1 MRTNRPVDNLPSDV
15 IEPDEITEE
24 VLNPK
29 EARRPSGASS
39 DPAKNDG
46 KWAWQP
52 VVKEMSL
59 KEKKA
64 FYALPKVDQAAYL
77 ARIDEANA
85 KAEAYL
91 RDQTGR
97 YAFVESDESQA
108 LSKIR
113 RDVQKNEEVMR
124 WLERR
129 RSAEARAEG
138 EREDFLVRIL
148 KEVAREEDLDSL
160 PGWALAAFEVLP
172 FVSAA
177 YAFFGVELRT
187 EIDPATGEV
196 TGIQAVDLTKAERAI
211 HAIVGELT
219 FSKKITMT
227 VTKILKKI
235 MARAVRESLSYVASR
250 VKTALT

>member
-1 MRTNRPVDNLPSDV
+1 MSTNRAVDNLSSEE
-15 IEPDEITEE
+15 IELDEITEE
-24 VLNPK
+24 VPK
-29 EARRPSGASS
+29 SAEVSS
-39 DPAKNDG
+39 DPEKHDG
-46 KWAWQP
+46 AWSREP
-52 VVKEMSL
+52 SFDDMSRAQKL
-59 KEKKA
+59 A
-64 FYALPKVDQAAYL
+64 FYGLSKAEQSAYF
-77 ARIDEANA
+77 ARIDDANA
-85 KAEAYL
+85 KAEKYL
-91 RDQTGR
+91 RDQAGR
-97 YAFVESDESQA
+97 YAFVESAESRADNRVRNEIARIEQFE
-108 LSKIR
+108 LR
-113 RDVQKNEEVMR
+113 RG
-124 WLERR
+124 
-129 RSAEARAEG
+129 AEAGAEG
-138 EREDFLVRIL
+138 ERQDFLVRIL

-177 YAFFGVELRT
+177 YSFFGVELRT